1 MAYSEPP
8 DPQHKIVWR
17 ASVSPNLPPTKHSNR
32 RIQSKTEKMNPTM
45 LRPQQNSQACPCPFA
60 PQKPPAHLPHLPARQ
75 LHLHRFVAA
84 LVFEAPVL
92 GFQAAAAESVVVE
105 SAASELA

>member
-1 MAYSEPP
+1 M
-8 DPQHKIVWR
+8 
-17 ASVSPNLPPTKHSNR
+17 PTH
-32 RIQSKTEKMNPTM
+32 
-45 LRPQQNSQACPCPFA
+45 
-60 PQKPPAHLPHLPARQ
+60 Q
-75 LHLHRFVAA
+75 LHQQRFVAA

>member
-1 MAYSEPP
+1 
-8 DPQHKIVWR
+8 
-17 ASVSPNLPPTKHSNR
+17 
-32 RIQSKTEKMNPTM
+32 M
-45 LRPQQNSQACPCPFA
+45 LRQQNSQACPCPFA
-60 PQKPPAHLPHLPARQ
+60 PQKPPAHLPHMPTHQ
-75 LHLHRFVAA
+75 LHQQRFVAA